1 MNCPDSWAEWLRF
14 GGGALLLL
22 LGLMVAAVNWGI
34 LFYNI
39 WHVLIKKDDKH
50 SSYIPLIAFL
60 SIVTGGFLLSPF
72 RSHLALLVFLD
83 AATFV
88 FPVRSCLSAAASER
102 KNRQMI
108 DLIQKSIEAE
118 SKRLSEC
125 EGQLRQYMSG
135 GGLSFLVEWWEKE
148 DLLLVENAHLLF
160 IFADGTYM
168 DFLLLRP
175 IAERL
180 SSVLAEYGIKWSV
193 RMVL

>member
-1 MNCPDSWAEWLRF
+1 MAGFSGCR
-14 GGGALLLL
+14 
-22 LGLMVAAVNWGI
+22 
-34 LFYNI
+34 
-39 WHVLIKKDDKH
+39 
-50 SSYIPLIAFL
+50 YI
-60 SIVTGGFLLSPF
+60 
-72 RSHLALLVFLD
+72 
-83 AATFV
+83 V
-88 FPVRSCLSAAASER
+88 FPVRSCLFAAASER

-168 DFLLLRP
+168 DFLLHRP

-180 SSVLAEYGIKWSV
+180 SSVLAEYGIKWAA
-193 RMVL
+193 RMELQFDSCILYPPQCAGQPFYNPDGSIRSEYIHSARRKGT